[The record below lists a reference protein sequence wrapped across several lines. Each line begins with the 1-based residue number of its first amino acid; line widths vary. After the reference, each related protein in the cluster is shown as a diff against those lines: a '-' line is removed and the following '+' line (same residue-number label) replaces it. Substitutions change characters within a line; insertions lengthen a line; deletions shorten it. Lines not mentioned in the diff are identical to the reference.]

1 MRIQHEKV
9 RRSNFLINSAMDCS
23 KVEKRALYYISL
35 IVKKQF
41 EEKNCSR

>member
-23 KVEKRALYYISL
+23 KVEKRALYLGCQKFDSL
-35 IVKKQF
+35 FK
-41 EEKNCSR
+41 